1 MRKNSLSGLTTLLA
15 ALMMTNIATAEI
27 QEPPAPNEEGTE
39 PQTEEDTVKVSS
51 WMKWSSRTFQK
62 HLGKKAGPRM

>member
-39 PQTEEDTVKVSS
+39 PQAEEEASQSIILDEVV
-51 WMKWSSRTFQK
+51 SRTFQK